1 MIEVLIVEDDQGIA
15 EIHHQYLQRVSDFE
29 VSGIALS
36 IADAKIHIH
45 AKPPQLILLDVYLP
59 DGTGLELLKYI
70 RSQDLAIDVML
81 LTAAKEAATLQEA
94 LRNGVFDYILKPVVF
109 PRLQESLQNYR
120 TYLQRLTQNS
130 SFEQQDV
137 DKLMPMSEGAS
148 GGAEN
153 KRRLPKGVDAV
164 TLDKVRALFREH
176 ASLTAELA
184 GKQIGSSR
192 TTARRYLE
200 YLVSCNELSPEVAY
214 GAVGRPERVY
224 HRVA

>member
-1 MIEVLIVEDDQGIA
+1 MIQVLIVEDDAGIA
-15 EIHHQYLQRVSDFE
+15 EIHRQYLLRVSDFE

-36 IADAKIHIH
+36 IADAMIHIN
-45 AKPPQLILLDVYLP
+45 AKPPQLVLLDVYLP
-59 DGTGLELLKYI
+59 DGTGLELLKHI

-109 PRLQESLQNYR
+109 PRLQESLNNYR
-120 TYLQRLTQNS
+120 NYLRRLDQNS

-137 DKLMPMSEGAS
+137 DKLMPMSEGVVGEA
-148 GGAEN
+148 
-153 KRRLPKGVDAV
+153 KKRLPKGVDAV
-164 TLDKVRALFREH
+164 TLDKVRALFTEH
-176 ASLTAELA
+176 SALTAELA

-200 YLVSCNELSPEVAY
+200 YLVSCNELNPEVAY

-224 HRVA
+224 HRLK

>member
-1 MIEVLIVEDDQGIA
+1 MIQVLIVEDDAGIA
-15 EIHHQYLQRVSDFE
+15 EIHRQYLQRVSDFD

-36 IADAKIHIH
+36 IADAMIHIN
-45 AKPPQLILLDVYLP
+45 AKPPQLLLLDVYMP

-81 LTAAKEAATLQEA
+81 LTAAKEASTLQEA

-109 PRLQESLQNYR
+109 PRLQESLNNYKN
-120 TYLQRLTQNS
+120 YLRRLDQNS

-137 DKLMPMSEGAS
+137 DKLMPMSEGAT
-148 GGAEN
+148 AES
-153 KRRLPKGVDAV
+153 KKRLPKGVDAV
-164 TLDKVRALFREH
+164 TLDKVRGLFTEH
-176 ASLTAELA
+176 PALTAELA
-184 GKQIGSSR
+184 GKEIGSSR

-224 HRVA
+224 HRLK

>member
-1 MIEVLIVEDDQGIA
+1 MIQVLIVEDDAGIA
-15 EIHHQYLQRVSDFE
+15 EIHRQYLLRVSDFE

-36 IADAKIHIH
+36 VADAMIHIN
-45 AKPPQLILLDVYLP
+45 AKPPQLLLLDVYLP
-59 DGTGLELLKYI
+59 DGTGLELLKHI

-109 PRLQESLQNYR
+109 PRLQESLNNYKN
-120 TYLQRLTQNS
+120 YLRRLDQNS

-137 DKLMPMSEGAS
+137 DKLMPMSEGIVVES
-148 GGAEN
+148 
-153 KRRLPKGVDAV
+153 KKRLPKGVDAV
-164 TLDKVRALFREH
+164 TLDKVRALFSEH
-176 ASLTAELA
+176 ASLTAEQA
-184 GKQIGSSR
+184 GKHIGSSR

-224 HRVA
+224 HRLS

>member
-1 MIEVLIVEDDQGIA
+1 LIQVLIVEDDAGIA
-15 EIHHQYLQRVSDFE
+15 EIHRQYLLRVSDFE

-36 IADAKIHIH
+36 VADAMIHIN
-45 AKPPQLILLDVYLP
+45 AKPPQLLLLDVYLP
-59 DGTGLELLKYI
+59 DGTGLELLKHI

-109 PRLQESLQNYR
+109 PRLQESLNNYKN
-120 TYLQRLTQNS
+120 YLRRLDQNS

-137 DKLMPMSEGAS
+137 DKLMPMSEGIVVES
-148 GGAEN
+148 
-153 KRRLPKGVDAV
+153 KKRLPKGVDAV
-164 TLDKVRALFREH
+164 TLDKVRALFSEH
-176 ASLTAELA
+176 ASLTAEQA
-184 GKQIGSSR
+184 GKHIGSSR

-224 HRVA
+224 HRLS

>member
-1 MIEVLIVEDDQGIA
+1 MIQVLIVEDDAGIA
-15 EIHHQYLQRVSDFE
+15 EIHRQYLQRVSDFE

-36 IADAKIHIH
+36 IADALIHIK
-45 AKPPQLILLDVYLP
+45 AKPPQLLLLDVYLP
-59 DGTGLELLKYI
+59 DGTGLELLKHI

-81 LTAAKEAATLQEA
+81 LTAAKEASTLQEA

-109 PRLQESLQNYR
+109 PRLQESLNNYKN
-120 TYLQRLTQNS
+120 YLRRLDQNS

-137 DKLMPMSEGAS
+137 DKLMPMSEGAV
-148 GGAEN
+148 AES
-153 KRRLPKGVDAV
+153 KKRLPKGVDAV
-164 TLDKVRALFREH
+164 TLDKVRALFSEH

-200 YLVSCNELSPEVAY
+200 YLVSCNELTPEVAY

-224 HRVA
+224 HRVN